1 MIPMKAG
8 IEAGHLRHARQSLFD
23 GFDGRQ
29 IVWLV
34 QRRERNQFLQLS
46 HNLWRDHHRLGEL
59 RAAMDHAMAHAEHSR
74 ALVMRSKPECEGTDR
89 VASVL
94 DSGGV

>member
-1 MIPMKAG
+1 MIAMKAG
-8 IEAGHLRHARQSLFD
+8 IEAGHLGHARQSLFD
-23 GFDGRQ
+23 RFDGRQ

-46 HNLWRDHHRLGEL
+46 HDLWRDHYGPGKF

-74 ALVMRSKPECEGTDR
+74 AGVVRSKPECEGTDR